1 MQTVMET
8 GVLDGTEKTDGTDG
22 LDTCDY
28 VVSSQ
33 TVATSAA
40 WNAADCDS
48 DGVTN
53 GDEVTDGTDPLN
65 ADSDGD
71 GVLDGTEKTD
81 GTDGLDTCDYVVSSQ
96 TVGNKCSMECCRL

>member
-1 MQTVMET
+1 MEQM
-8 GVLDGTEKTDGTDG
+8 V

-71 GVLDGTEKTD
+71 GVAGRYRERQTEQMR
-81 GTDGLDTCDYVVSSQ
+81 LDTCDYVVCKSNCSH
-96 TVGNKCSMECCRL
+96 KRSMEQCRL

>member
-8 GVLDGTEKTDGTDG
+8 ECLMVQRKTDGTDG

-53 GDEVTDGTDPLN
+53 GDEVTDGNGPI
-65 ADSDGD
+65 
-71 GVLDGTEKTD
+71 
-81 GTDGLDTCDYVVSSQ
+81 
-96 TVGNKCSMECCRL
+96 ECRQ